1 MNREL
6 ELMDNILNEVIL
18 SESAGKIYG
27 SILSLMKEMP
37 DFDECAVYVMRDEAL
52 NGNPDG
58 IISFNQ
64 DAPEVVSKS
73 AEEGKEIC
81 GIDEIAVP
89 VIVGEEVAGVLYARS
104 AEPDNKKSI
113 LKTVANLA
121 AASIKNLEIKKEM
134 AQSEKKYRSI
144 IENAVEGIYMSTLDG
159 RIIEANSSLVKFFGY
174 NSKEELKEAGI
185 PTTYRNPEER
195 KEFIGR
201 ILREKKVKNY
211 EIEYRRKNG
220 ELAIGNEFAVLAE
233 NGEKVIQGIIHDVTE
248 LKKIQR
254 EVEFYN
260 ALLRHD
266 MWNKNQV
273 VMGYLELLS
282 DTGLSEEQRNFVE
295 RAKLAVKNNMV
306 LIDNVKKLFTMGQRA
321 AEQVDVDETI
331 EDIINQLLHEAD
343 KRGIS
348 IYYTPS
354 GIKIDGIPLIKEV
367 FYNILLNAIF
377 HSHCR
382 NIRIGARRDKN
393 FCRITIEDD
402 GIGISPEI
410 QKDIFMR
417 KVEKSR
423 RNGLGLYLSGK
434 IVEMGG
440 GSIEVKNRVEGG
452 NIKGTI
458 FEVSVPIQ
466 NDFKR

>member
-1 MNREL
+1 
-6 ELMDNILNEVIL
+6 
-18 SESAGKIYG
+18 
-27 SILSLMKEMP
+27 
-37 DFDECAVYVMRDEAL
+37 
-52 NGNPDG
+52 
-58 IISFNQ
+58 
-64 DAPEVVSKS
+64 
-73 AEEGKEIC
+73 
-81 GIDEIAVP
+81 
-89 VIVGEEVAGVLYARS
+89 
-104 AEPDNKKSI
+104 
-113 LKTVANLA
+113 
-121 AASIKNLEIKKEM
+121 
-134 AQSEKKYRSI
+134 
-144 IENAVEGIYMSTLDG
+144 
-159 RIIEANSSLVKFFGY
+159 
-174 NSKEELKEAGI
+174 
-185 PTTYRNPEER
+185 
-195 KEFIGR
+195 
-201 ILREKKVKNY
+201 
-211 EIEYRRKNG
+211 
-220 ELAIGNEFAVLAE
+220 
-233 NGEKVIQGIIHDVTE
+233 
-248 LKKIQR
+248 
-254 EVEFYN
+254 
-260 ALLRHD
+260 